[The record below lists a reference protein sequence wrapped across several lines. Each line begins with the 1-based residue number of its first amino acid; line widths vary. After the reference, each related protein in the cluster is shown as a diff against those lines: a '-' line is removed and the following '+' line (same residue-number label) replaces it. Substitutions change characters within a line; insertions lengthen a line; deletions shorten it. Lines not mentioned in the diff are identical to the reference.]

1 MGLPS
6 INVEFTKAA
15 STAFKR
21 SEKGTVAVILRDAAE
36 NGGFTLTA
44 ASQIPAALSVDSKAY
59 LATAFLGYVNP
70 PKKVVV
76 FVEPADA
83 TDLTAGLAYMAT
95 QSFDYLVGPPDISV
109 AECTAVV
116 AWIKAQREDGKTPKA
131 VLPDTAAGYEG
142 IVNFSASGIKAGA
155 ATYSAAQYCA
165 RMAGLLAGTPITIS
179 CTFAPLPEVS
189 DIDRLTTAAL
199 DAAIDAGKLV
209 LYYDGE
215 KVVCGRGVNSLIK
228 PTEEQGA
235 EYKKIKIIE
244 AIDLM
249 QGDIKRI
256 GRNTFI
262 GKYPNS
268 YDNKCVLVTAIH
280 DYLTGLELA
289 GILKT
294 GSSSVGIDVDATEAY
309 LQSTGVDTSTMSA
322 QDIKTANTGA
332 SVFLAATVS
341 ILDAIEDI
349 TVKVTF

>member
-6 INVEFTKAA
+6 INVAFTKAA
-15 STAFKR
+15 STAFQR
-21 SEKGTVAVILRDAAE
+21 SEKGTVAIILHDAKA
-36 NGGFTLTA
+36 NGGVTLTA
-44 ASQIPAALSVDSKAY
+44 ASQIPTDLSADNKTY

-70 PKKVVV
+70 PKKVIV

-95 QSFDYLVGPPDISV
+95 QTFDYLVGPPDISV

-116 AWIKAQREDGKTPKA
+116 DWIKAQRADGHTPKA
-131 VLPDTAAGYEG
+131 VLPDTAAACEG
-142 IVNFSASGIKAGA
+142 IINFSASGIKAGS
-155 ATYSAAQYCA
+155 ATYTAAQYCA
-165 RMAGLLAGTPITIS
+165 RMAGLLAGTPINIS

-189 DIDRLTTAAL
+189 DIDRLTKTAA
-199 DAAIDAGKLV
+199 DTAIEAGKLI
-209 LYYDGE
+209 LWYDGT
-215 KVVCGRGVNSLIK
+215 KVVCGRGVNSLVT
-228 PTEEQGA
+228 PSATQGS

-249 QGDIKRI
+249 ETDIKRI
-256 GRNTFI
+256 GRDSFI

-289 GILKT
+289 GILKA
-294 GSSSVGIDVDATEAY
+294 GSSSVSIDIPATEAY
-309 LQSTGVDTSTMSA
+309 LKNTGVDTSSMSA
-322 QDIKTANTGA
+322 QDIKTANTGS
-332 SVFLAATVS
+332 SVFIAATVS